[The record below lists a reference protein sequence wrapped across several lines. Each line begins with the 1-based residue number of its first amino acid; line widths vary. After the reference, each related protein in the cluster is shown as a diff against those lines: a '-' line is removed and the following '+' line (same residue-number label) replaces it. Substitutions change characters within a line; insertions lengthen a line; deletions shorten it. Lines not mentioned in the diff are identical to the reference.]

1 MSSTKNKNLWDVTDR
16 PHTKTKLQML
26 HDIFNIWL
34 TIWGGPRQQKWV
46 AKDWY
51 VIDLFA
57 GKGCYEDMEKEVNGS
72 PFIFLEEVASKEK
85 TLIKNSTKI
94 RLFFVEILKK
104 NFNELQKRVSKFV
117 ENHPTIENVVELNF
131 YNKDCNETS
140 EEIISM
146 IANASKNPLFLCIDP
161 YGINIHK
168 ETIRK
173 YLNLDNPID
182 IFFNYSKEG
191 VTRTQGLVQKPS
203 LASKEVKTVNSL
215 KEFIGEDVDY
225 KTKKDLALLYDYIE
239 TLFVKSGYSV
249 VGFDMEYPTRKDVL
263 YYLLFASK
271 NNFITDRIV
280 KSIYAN
286 YKERI
291 AGPTLF
297 GRDFYLDSIL
307 SIPAKVK
314 KVKQIKRK
322 TLLYKTKVEY
332 GDWTI
337 NHIIGCMHGCKFPCY
352 AMRMAQ
358 KFGWVKNY
366 KDWRKP
372 RIAVN
377 AMELLEN
384 EIPKYKSEI
393 DFVHLCFM
401 SDPFMYDIDED
412 YLIPEVKELTL
423 RIIEKLNKEGIRATT
438 LTKGFYPDEVL
449 DKKRFLR
456 TNEYGITLVS
466 LDNKFKEKFEP
477 FSAPYEKRIKSLMKL
492 AKAGLKTWVSIE
504 PYPTPELDKTA
515 DNIEALLEKVK
526 FVSKIIFGKLNY
538 RRLNYNNGPSQVWEN
553 NHDFYRRKAQ
563 NIIDFCRKNDIEYH
577 IKFGTPLSKKN
588 TIDIFKNNHTLKN
601 R

>member
-1 MSSTKNKNLWDVTDR
+1 MSSTKSKNLWDVTDR
-16 PHTKTKLQML
+16 PHMKTKLQML
-26 HDIFNIWL
+26 QDIFNIWL

-46 AKDWY
+46 AKEWY

-57 GKGCYEDMEKEVNGS
+57 GKGCYKDKGKEINGS
-72 PFIFLEEVASKEK
+72 PLIFLKEVASKEK
-85 TLIKNSTKI
+85 TLTKNGTKI
-94 RLFFVEILKK
+94 RLFFVEKIKK
-104 NFNELQKRVSKFV
+104 NFNELEKRISKFKENYPQIKHIV
-117 ENHPTIENVVELNF
+117 EINPYKE
-131 YNKDCNETS
+131 DCNKKT
-140 EEIISM
+140 EEIIKQIINSP
-146 IANASKNPLFLCIDP
+146 KNPLFLCIDP
-161 YGINIHK
+161 WGINIQK
-168 ETIRK
+168 KTIK
-173 YLNLDNPID
+173 DYLDLLNPID

-191 VTRTQGLVQKPS
+191 VTRTQGVALKKS
-203 LASKEVKTVNSL
+203 LNSKGIKTVNTL
-215 KEFIGEDVDY
+215 EEFIGKDVDY
-225 KTKKDLALLYDYIE
+225 KTKKDLALLRDYIE
-239 TLFVKSGYSV
+239 TLFVKSGRSV

-280 KSIYAN
+280 KGIYAN

-291 AGPTLF
+291 TGPTLF

-307 SIPAKVK
+307 SIPAKAK

-337 NHIIGCMHGCKFPCY
+337 NHIIGCMHGCRFPCY

-366 KDWRKP
+366 EDWRMP

-377 AMELLEN
+377 AMELLEK
-384 EIPKYKSEI
+384 EIPKYKNEI

-401 SDPFMYDIDED
+401 SDPFMYDFEKDD
-412 YLIPEVKELTL
+412 LLPEVKELTL
-423 RIIEKLNKEGIRATT
+423 RIIERLNKEGIRVTT
-438 LTKGFYPDEVL
+438 LTKGFYPDEIL
-449 DKKRFLR
+449 DEKRFLR

-477 FSAPYEKRIKSLMKL
+477 FSAPYEKRIESLMKL
-492 AKAGLKTWVSIE
+492 AKAGLETWVSIE

-515 DNIEALLEKVK
+515 DDTGTLLEKVK
-526 FVSKIIFGKLNY
+526 FVNKIIFGKLNY
-538 RRLNYNNGPSQVWEN
+538 RRLNHNSGPSQVWEN
-553 NHDFYRRKAQ
+553 NHDFYRKKAQ
-563 NIIDFCRKNDIEYH
+563 EIIDFCKKKDIEYH

-588 TIDIFKNNHTLKN
+588 TIDIFKNNHTP
-601 R
+601 

>member
-1 MSSTKNKNLWDVTDR
+1 MSSTKSKNLWDVTDR

-26 HDIFNIWL
+26 QEIFNIWL

-46 AKDWY
+46 AKEWY

-57 GKGCYEDMEKEVNGS
+57 GKGCYKDKGKEVNGS
-72 PFIFLEEVASKEK
+72 PLIFLREVASKEK
-85 TLIKNSTKI
+85 TLNKNGTKI
-94 RLFFVEILKK
+94 RLFFVEINKK
-104 NFNELQKRVSKFV
+104 YINELQRRVSEFV
-117 ENHPTIENVVELNF
+117 ENHPKIKNIVELNF
-131 YNKDCNETS
+131 YNKDCNKTS
-140 EEIISM
+140 EEITSK
-146 IANASKNPLFLCIDP
+146 IANIPKNPLFLCIDP
-161 YGINIHK
+161 YGIKIHK
-168 ETIRK
+168 GTIRK
-173 YLNLDNPID
+173 YLSLDNPID

-203 LASKEVKTVNSL
+203 LDTKETKTVNSL

-225 KTKKDLALLYDYIE
+225 KTKRDLALLRDYIE
-239 TLFVKSGYSV
+239 TLFVKSGHSV
-249 VGFDMEYPTRKDVL
+249 VGFDMEYPTRKDVI

-271 NNFITDRIV
+271 NNFITNRIV

-307 SIPAKVK
+307 SINAKVK

-337 NHIIGCMHGCKFPCY
+337 NHIIGCMHGCRFPCY

-366 KDWRKP
+366 EDWRIP
-372 RIAVN
+372 RIAAN
-377 AMELLEN
+377 AMELLEK

-401 SDPFMYDIDED
+401 SDPFMYDFEKDD
-412 YLIPEVKELTL
+412 LIPEVKELTL
-423 RIIEKLNKEGIRATT
+423 RIIERLNKEGIRVTT

-449 DKKRFLR
+449 DEKRFLR

-466 LDNKFKEKFEP
+466 LDSEFKKKFEP
-477 FSAPYEKRIKSLMKL
+477 FSASYEKRIESLIKL
-492 AKAGLKTWVSIE
+492 AKAGLETWVSVE

-515 DNIEALLEKVK
+515 DDIETLLEKVK
-526 FVSKIIFGKLNY
+526 FVNKIIFGKLNY
-538 RRLNYNNGPSQVWEN
+538 RRLNDNSGSSQVWGN
-553 NHDFYRRKAQ
+553 NHDFYRRKARE
-563 NIIDFCRKNDIEYH
+563 IIDFCKKNDIEYH
-577 IKFGTPLSKKN
+577 IKFGTPLSRKN
-588 TIDIFKNNHTLKN
+588 TIDIFKNSL
-601 R
+601 